1 MRTIRIYASWSRV
14 GSYRVPDSLGGYNW
28 RVNAAPI
35 EMKARQHTM
44 TMTMTAESLSFF
56 DIGMDG
62 GGEKSS
68 GISGGDAGL
77 GLFVCA
83 EYRMRGTLEYGEIA
97 FNAGFLRE

>member
-1 MRTIRIYASWSRV
+1 MRTVRIYISWSRV

-28 RVNAAPI
+28 RVSAAPI

-62 GGEKSS
+62 VEEKAR
-68 GISGGDAGL
+68 GFRGDVARR
-77 GLFVCA
+77 LFVCA
-83 EYRMRGTLEYGEIA
+83 EYRMRGIVS
-97 FNAGFLRE
+97 